1 MILLFSTRICQQAK
15 EPTHFY
21 LCVLST
27 FLYLHECMHTYT
39 IILSHRVE
47 ENESL
52 FFSHEQGQIR
62 QEQKHSHTHTHK
74 LFTFSFSPD
83 PGAAILVTPV
93 TWTWEA

>member
-47 ENESL
+47 ENESF

-62 QEQKHSHTHTHK
+62 QEQKHSHTHTHTHTDTQTHRHTDTQTHRHTHTYIK
-74 LFTFSFSPD
+74 T
-83 PGAAILVTPV
+83 
-93 TWTWEA
+93 